1 MQLKLDADRG
11 RQTRRRR
18 SGPGRRCRAS
28 GGAAPTR
35 TPGRGGLVLGQPQPQ
50 PRDGLDVP
58 EFPRRW
64 LPAARGG
71 NPAIRR
77 PRLVGVAHTP
87 KRPTRRRS
95 MKPLFVEAG
104 RVRGRGGAPP
114 GQAGPEG
121 VSAGAQQARLL
132 LRHPADPGHPGSRH
146 GHTAPHPHDRRATY
160 DHVNRADEQPG
171 ANHHGAHAREHLP
184 GPEWR
189 LRQRPREQRGDRYH
203 PAPAPSAKR
212 VTTPATVA
220 LTQHSLLTLRVAS
233 CPRWRSASLGR
244 ASAPLA

>member
-1 MQLKLDADRG
+1 MA
-11 RQTRRRR
+11 
-18 SGPGRRCRAS
+18 AS
-28 GGAAPTR
+28 GQR
-35 TPGRGGLVLGQPQPQ
+35 
-50 PRDGLDVP
+50 
-58 EFPRRW
+58 
-64 LPAARGG
+64 G

-121 VSAGAQQARLL
+121 VSAGAQQVRLL
-132 LRHPADPGHPGSRH
+132 LRHPADPGHLGSRH
-146 GHTAPHPHDRRATY
+146 GHTAPHPHDRRARC

-171 ANHHGAHAREHLP
+171 ANHHGAHGREHLP

-212 VTTPATVA
+212 VTGAANCSPDSTLVTYIAGSQPPALAISSARQGLRAACLSAVRSTA
-220 LTQHSLLTLRVAS
+220 WSLTMCCSPSPT
-233 CPRWRSASLGR
+233 
-244 ASAPLA
+244 

>member
-28 GGAAPTR
+28 GGVAPTR

-146 GHTAPHPHDRRATY
+146 GHTAPHPHDRRATC

-171 ANHHGAHAREHLP
+171 ATTTVPTDVSTSPDQSGDYDSGQGSSGETATTL
-184 GPEWR
+184 
-189 LRQRPREQRGDRYH
+189 LQPRALSGSLV
-203 PAPAPSAKR
+203 PP
-212 VTTPATVA
+212 TVA
-220 LTQHSLLTLRVAS
+220 LTQHSLPTLRVAS
-233 CPRWRSASLGR
+233 RPRWRSAPLGR